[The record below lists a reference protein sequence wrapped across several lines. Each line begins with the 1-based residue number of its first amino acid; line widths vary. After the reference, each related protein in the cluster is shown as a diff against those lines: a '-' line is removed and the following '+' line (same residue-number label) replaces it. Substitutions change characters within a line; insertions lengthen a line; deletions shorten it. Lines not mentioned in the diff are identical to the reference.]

1 MSKAI
6 NLVLL
11 FYFNAVQIRIVI
23 LIDDSWKGAM
33 LYFCENINCYDNI
46 KAPCYRIYGG
56 LIVDKN

>member
-46 KAPCYRIYGG
+46 KAPCYRI
-56 LIVDKN
+56 